1 VTFTDAGGG
10 LMALVIVKPLFNG
23 YVTQECRTT
32 TGVAYGAANE
42 FMSLIHAAGAPQI
55 KDGAV
60 LNFFAEG
67 TAGSLASSM
76 LVGTLET
83 VWN

>member
-1 VTFTDAGGG
+1 
-10 LMALVIVKPLFNG
+10 MALVIVKPLFNG

-32 TGVAYGAANE
+32 SGVAFGAADE
-42 FMSLIHAAGAPQI
+42 FQSVIDSAGAPQI

-67 TAGSLASSM
+67 TQGSLASSQ
-76 LVGTLET
+76 LVGFIETL
-83 VWN
+83 WG

>member
-1 VTFTDAGGG
+1 VTFTAAGGG

-32 TGVAYGAANE
+32 TGVAYGAADE

>member
-1 VTFTDAGGG
+1 
-10 LMALVIVKPLFNG
+10 
-23 YVTQECRTT
+23 
-32 TGVAYGAANE
+32 
-42 FMSLIHAAGAPQI
+42 MSLIHAAGAPQI